1 MRLCRFHPNKEVKLE
16 LSTTSLIDVV
26 FLLLIFFLVTTTFL
40 LPERQLKPNIKIQQ
54 TSAAELV
61 DDIEPAIID
70 IVRKAQT
77 PVYQFGTLVTDDIV
91 QLEKFLSDFPN
102 VTKGAF
108 VRLSDD
114 VPYGMAAKAI
124 NVCKKTGFTTVSVV
138 PLR

>member
-91 QLEKFLSDFPN
+91 QLAREASGEYPVEISIMCSPRFKKGLRNGNLMISLRWRFSILFL
-102 VTKGAF
+102 
-108 VRLSDD
+108 
-114 VPYGMAAKAI
+114 
-124 NVCKKTGFTTVSVV
+124 
-138 PLR
+138 